1 MVLKHIVVTTSHLVC
16 VGVWM
21 VFLST
26 VVLNQNI
33 KYVGNYLIFKSRYLG
48 VMVFCKNKLHVH

>member
-1 MVLKHIVVTTSHLVC
+1 MVLKHMVVTTSHLVC

-26 VVLNQNI
+26 VVLNQSI
-33 KYVGNYLIFKSRYLG
+33 KYIGNYLILKSRY
-48 VMVFCKNKLHVH
+48 